1 MENLTRRLSETQPLL
16 VHLEEPQDGTD
27 STLMDFDPEGDPDNP
42 LEWSNRYRMTV
53 VSLLAFMA
61 FTV

>member
-1 MENLTRRLSETQPLL
+1 MENLTREVSETQPLL
-16 VHLEEPQDGTD
+16 VHLEDPRDTD
-27 STLMDFDPEGDPDNP
+27 TTLVEFDPAGDPDNP